1 MFRSRQAE
9 QGEPLSPQDAA
20 FVRGLLGELRGE
32 RSVRRRAKLVSA
44 RFLGRPYLLNPLIG
58 TAETP
63 ERFVIRF
70 DGFDCVTYIET
81 VLALAHARDVED
93 FVARVRAI
101 RYEDGVVEWR
111 KRLHYTTEWAAWQ
124 VRQGLLRDMTLG
136 EGTIAAK
143 KTLDFLADLPPR
155 TVEYRYYP
163 KQSFAYV
170 SRWLIDTD
178 LVYFL
183 SVRRT
188 LDTNHVGMVIREGEK
203 VLVRHARHKQ
213 GRVVDQNLA
222 DFIRISP
229 SPGFIINRIAAE

>member
-1 MFRSRQAE
+1 MNQLEQAE
-9 QGEPLSPQDAA
+9 QESPLSARDAG
-20 FVRGLLGELRGE
+20 FVRALLGELRGE
-32 RSVRRRAKLVSA
+32 RSFRRRAKQISA
-44 RFLGRPYLLNPLIG
+44 RFLGAPYLLNPLVG
-58 TAETP
+58 SAEVP

-93 FVARVRAI
+93 FVARLRAI
-101 RYEDGVVEWR
+101 RYEGAVVEWP
-111 KRLHYTTEWAAWQ
+111 KRLHYTTDWAASQ
-124 VRQGLLRDMTLG
+124 IRNGLLKDMTLG
-136 EGTIAAK
+136 EGTIPQK
-143 KTLDFLADLPPR
+143 KTLDFLPGLPPR
-155 TVEYRYYP
+155 MAEYRYFP

-183 SVRRT
+183 SVRRS
-188 LDTNHVGMVIREGEK
+188 LDTNHIGMIVREGEK

-213 GRVVDQNLA
+213 GRVVEQNLA

-229 SPGFIINRIAAE
+229 SPGFIINRIVAE